1 MKLNEEQLE
10 YSLIRE
16 IARELVLE
24 HNPEL
29 TEDKFEQI
37 WSLCKGNPWNAG
49 IVYQLL
55 EFKNENK

>member
-1 MKLNEEQLE
+1 MELNEEQLKLI
-10 YSLIRE
+10 LIRE

-29 TEDKFEQI
+29 TEDKFEQV

-55 EFKNENK
+55 ELNEEKK